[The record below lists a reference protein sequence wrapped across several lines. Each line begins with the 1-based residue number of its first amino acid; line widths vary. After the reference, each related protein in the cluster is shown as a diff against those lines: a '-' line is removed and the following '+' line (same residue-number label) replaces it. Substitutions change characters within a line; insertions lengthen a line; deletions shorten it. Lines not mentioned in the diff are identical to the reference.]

1 MIVTSLSV
9 SLLAANLIW
18 GANLALSFWSTGAAV
33 RRLFEWRQLRTYL
46 NNLFF

>member
-9 SLLAANLIW
+9 SLHAANLNW
-18 GANLALSFWSTGAAV
+18 GGNFALSFQRALKAV

-46 NNLFF
+46 NNLSF

>member
-1 MIVTSLSV
+1 MIVTSLPV
-9 SLLAANLIW
+9 SLHAAKPKW
-18 GANLALSFWSTGAAV
+18 GGNFALSFYSTVTAV